1 MRASHLNVGSPTLH
15 ATIFFTIA
23 VFTAIVIMA
32 IVFKVEVVAT
42 GLGKVVPTSRVQVV
56 QSEFGGQITAIHVRN
71 GDQVHAGD
79 LLIEL
84 NQTDA
89 LAELKTVQSEA
100 DRLKIERAR
109 LGRMLELVEM
119 HAPNPEE
126 LTFSAPDLLG
136 SHPYYRQQK
145 RLLLAEYEDYRA
157 SVDQISSR
165 IETNKRSMAVSKAA
179 VTRIEDALQT
189 RGERMQATQ
198 QLMEQGTTPRS
209 AWLEM
214 LESFRNLENE
224 REIALRELDTKR
236 SQETS
241 LHAEQTALSANLRN
255 RLHQRLNEIDA
266 RQAALEAQLAALE
279 RRVAAARLLAPV
291 SGVVDQLDVFTI
303 GGVVQGGQELLRIV
317 PDETSVEIEAMFAN
331 LDVGFL
337 EVGQNANIRL
347 DAFPSERFG
356 FVTGRVIDISADS
369 VEIEDANF
377 VYIVRANPDEPVL
390 RVGDTEHALKPG
402 MTLTVDV
409 ITDERRIISYF
420 FAPIMEV
427 IERSLGER

>member
-1 MRASHLNVGSPTLH
+1 MRAKHLDVGSPTLH

-23 VFTAIVIMA
+23 VFTAIITMA

-42 GLGKVVPTSRVQVV
+42 GLGKVVPTSRVQVI
-56 QSEFGGQITAIHVRN
+56 QPEFNGQITAIHVRN
-71 GDQVHAGD
+71 GDQVLAGD

-89 LAELKTVQSEA
+89 VAELETVQSET
-100 DRLKIERAR
+100 DRLRIEEAR
-109 LGRMLELVEM
+109 LGRMLELVDM
-119 HAPNPEE
+119 PAPNPEG
-126 LTFSAPDLLG
+126 LTFSAPDLLEA
-136 SHPYYRQQK
+136 HPYYRQQM

-157 SVDQISSR
+157 SIDQIRSR
-165 IETNKRSMAVSKAA
+165 IETNERSMAVSMAA

-214 LESFRNLENE
+214 LESFQNLENE

-241 LHAEQTALSANLRN
+241 LRAEQRAVSANLRN
-255 RLHQRLNEIDA
+255 RLLQRLNEIDA
-266 RQAALEAQLAALE
+266 RQASLGAQFAVLE

-303 GGVVQGGQELLRIV
+303 GGVVQAGQELLRIV
-317 PDETSVEIEAMFAN
+317 PEEASVEIEAMFAN

-337 EVGQNANIRL
+337 KVGQKANIRL

-356 FVTGRVIDISADS
+356 FATGRVIDISADS

-377 VYIVRANPDEPVL
+377 VYIVRASPDEPVL
-390 RVGDTEHALKPG
+390 RVGGTEHALKPG

>member
-32 IVFKVEVVAT
+32 IIFKVEVVAT

-56 QSEFGGQITAIHVRN
+56 QPEFGGQITAIHVRN
-71 GDQVHAGD
+71 GDQVRTGD

-89 LAELKTVQSEA
+89 VAELRTVQSEA
-100 DRLKIERAR
+100 DRLKIEQAR
-109 LGRMLELVEM
+109 LGRMLELVDR
-119 HAPNPEE
+119 HAPKPEE
-126 LTFSAPDLLG
+126 LTFSAPDSLEA
-136 SHPYYRQQK
+136 HPYYRQQK
-145 RLLLAEYEDYRA
+145 RLLVAEYEDYRA
-157 SVDQISSR
+157 SIDQIRSR
-165 IETNKRSMAVSKAA
+165 IETNERSMAVSKAA

-198 QLMEQGTTPRS
+198 QLMEQGTTSRS

-241 LHAEQTALSANLRN
+241 LRAEQTAVSANLRN
-255 RLHQRLNEIDA
+255 RLLQRLNEIDA
-266 RQAALEAQLAALE
+266 RQAALDAQFAALE

-303 GGVVQGGQELLRIV
+303 GGVVQAGQELLRIV
-317 PDETSVEIEAMFAN
+317 PEEASVEIEAMFAN

-337 EVGQNANIRL
+337 KVGQNANIRL

-377 VYIVRANPDEPVL
+377 VYIVRASPDESVL
-390 RVGDTEHALKPG
+390 RVGDVEHALKPG